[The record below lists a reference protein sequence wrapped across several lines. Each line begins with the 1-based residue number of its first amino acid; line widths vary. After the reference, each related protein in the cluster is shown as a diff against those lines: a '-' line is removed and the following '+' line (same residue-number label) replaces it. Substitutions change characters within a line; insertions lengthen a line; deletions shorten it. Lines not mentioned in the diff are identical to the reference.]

1 MMNAFK
7 RWLESLPIRGK
18 LMLLSSFASGA
29 ALVLAGIIM
38 GVAQYRSDE
47 QALAHRLQTQ
57 AEITAR
63 NSAAA
68 VAFDDGDAAAQMLK
82 ALSADRAIIG
92 ADILRL
98 DGTLLAQYGHVSI
111 LHGAHK
117 GNTHTDSD
125 GHVHV
130 VSQIML
136 DDGHIGTLNLWATRE
151 EIDAEQVER
160 TVILLL
166 AIFAALGFSLLAAM
180 RLQNFISQPI
190 QALADTA
197 ANVTRDKDYSLR
209 VQATSSDEIG
219 RLVGAFNDMLGQ
231 IEARDTELQRAQ
243 DGLEK
248 RVAARTSEL
257 QASNEQLA
265 AATQR
270 ANELAEVAAA
280 ANRAKSEFLANMSH
294 EIRTP
299 MNGVIGMTELLLD
312 TKLDPMQRDY
322 AETIHDSGTA
332 LLTVIND
339 ILDFSKIEAGKLE
352 LEQVDMDPRSTI
364 EDAARLLSI
373 QAHAKS
379 LEIAVQIDPKLPAAV
394 KGDSGRL
401 RQILLNLGGNAIKFT
416 HHGEVALTLSVLE
429 ANEHGTKVRCE
440 VRDTGIGIP
449 ADRLSTLFNPFM
461 QVDTSTTRKYGG
473 TGLGL
478 SIVRRLVELMG
489 GDTGVESTPGVG
501 STFWFTAHFEPATT
515 AGAPRYSATAAL
527 KGQRVLVVDDNATNR
542 KILMGQLL
550 LCHVD
555 PVCASSADEA
565 LALLRHAHVSGRP
578 FDAALLDH
586 LMPECDGAELGQAI
600 VNDATLKSTRLI
612 LLTSSGRRA
621 DGQHFADIGFA
632 AYLLKPVTQ
641 RDLTE
646 CLTVVLGND
655 AQVWHT
661 QTQPIVTHDQLV
673 AHRTVGGNRILLAE
687 DNVVNQKVAVRLLEK
702 LGYRV
707 DVVSD
712 GRAAVSAWRSG
723 RYDLVLM
730 DCQMPELDGYEATR
744 EIRRLE
750 TGPHRTP
757 IIALTA
763 HAMKG
768 ADEECKAVGMDGYL
782 SKPIDRTLLETTLA
796 DFLAENAGTLV
807 LESSAS

>member
-1 MMNAFK
+1 MMHSCK
-7 RWLESLPIRGK
+7 RWLGSLPIRGK

-29 ALVLAGIIM
+29 ALMLAGTIM
-38 GVAQYRSDE
+38 GVADYRSDE

-57 AEITAR
+57 AEITAS

-68 VAFDDGDAAAQMLK
+68 VAFDDADAATTMLK

-92 ADILRL
+92 ADILRR
-98 DGTLLAQYGHVSI
+98 DGTLLAEYGHVSD
-111 LHGAHK
+111 LSEEHK
-117 GNTHTDSD
+117 GKTHTDTD

-130 VSQIML
+130 SSQIL
-136 DDGHIGTLNLWATRE
+136 LDGHIGTLNLWATRD
-151 EIDAEQVER
+151 EIEAELLER
-160 TVILLL
+160 SVVLLL
-166 AIFAALGFSLLAAM
+166 SIVAALGFSLLAVL

-190 QALADTA
+190 QALADIA
-197 ANVTRDKDYSLR
+197 ANVTRNKDYSLR
-209 VQATSSDEIG
+209 AQATNADETG
-219 RLVGAFNDMLGQ
+219 RLVAAFNDMLGQ

-243 DGLEK
+243 DELEK
-248 RVAARTSEL
+248 RVAARTAEL
-257 QASNEQLA
+257 QASNAQLA
-265 AATQR
+265 QATHR
-270 ANELAEVAAA
+270 ANEMAEVAAA
-280 ANRAKSEFLANMSH
+280 ANRAKSEFRANMSH

-299 MNGVIGMTELLLD
+299 MNGVIGMTELMLD

-373 QAHAKS
+373 QAHAKA
-379 LEIAVQIDPKLPAAV
+379 LEIAVQIDPKLPDTV
-394 KGDSGRL
+394 RGDSGRL

-416 HHGEVALTLSVLE
+416 HQGEVALTLSVLE
-429 ANEHGTKVRCE
+429 ANERGTKVRCE

-501 STFWFTAHFEPATT
+501 SRFWFTAHFEPATT

-550 LCHVD
+550 LCHVE

-565 LALLRHAHVSGRP
+565 LALLRHAHSSGRP

-586 LMPECDGAELGQAI
+586 QMPECDGAELGRAI
-600 VNDATLKSTRLI
+600 INDATLNSTRLV
-612 LLTSSGRRA
+612 LLTSSGHRA
-621 DGQHFADIGFA
+621 EGQHFADIGFA

-673 AHRTVGGNRILLAE
+673 AHRIVGGNRILLAE
-687 DNVVNQKVAVRLLEK
+687 DNVVNQKVAVRLLER

-707 DVVSD
+707 DVVGD
-712 GRAAVSAWRSG
+712 GRAAVNAWGTG

-750 TGPHRTP
+750 TGSHRTP

-768 ADEECKAVGMDGYL
+768 ADEECKAAGMDGYL

-796 DFLAENAGTLV
+796 DFLAANAGTLV
-807 LESSAS
+807 LESTAS

>member
-1 MMNAFK
+1 MNACN
-7 RWLESLPIRGK
+7 RRLASLPIRSK
-18 LMLLSSFASGA
+18 LMLLTSFASGA
-29 ALVLAGIIM
+29 ALILAGIIM
-38 GVAQYRSDE
+38 GIIQYRSDE

-68 VAFDDGDAAAQMLK
+68 VAFDDGEAAAQMLK

-92 ADILRL
+92 ANILRR
-98 DGTLLAQYGHVSI
+98 DGTLLAQFGHI
-111 LHGAHK
+111 YDLRGMHA
-117 GNTHTDSD
+117 GNTHMDP
-125 GHVHV
+125 GNHVHV
-130 VSQIML
+130 VAQIML
-136 DDGHIGTLNLWATRE
+136 DGHIGTLHLWATHE
-151 EIDAEQVER
+151 EIEAELIKRNAV
-160 TVILLL
+160 LLL
-166 AIFAALGFSLLAAM
+166 AIVVALGFSLLTVL

-197 ANVTRDKDYSLR
+197 ANVTRAKDYSLR

-219 RLVGAFNDMLGQ
+219 RLVVAFNDMLGQ

-243 DGLEK
+243 DELEK

-257 QASNEQLA
+257 QASNAQLA
-265 AATQR
+265 EATQR
-270 ANELAEVAAA
+270 ANEMAEVAAA

-299 MNGVIGMTELLLD
+299 MNGVIGMTELMLD
-312 TKLDPMQRDY
+312 TKLDSMQRDY

-373 QAHAKS
+373 QAHAKG
-379 LEIAVQIDPKLPAAV
+379 LEIAVQIDPQLPDAV
-394 KGDSGRL
+394 RGDSGRL

-416 HHGEVALTLSVLE
+416 HQGEVALTLSVLE
-429 ANEHGTKVRCE
+429 ANERGTKVRCE

-489 GDTGVESTPGVG
+489 GTIGVESTLAVG
-501 STFWFTAHFEPATT
+501 STFWFTAHFAPATT
-515 AGAPRYSATAAL
+515 TGAPRYLATAAL
-527 KGQRVLVVDDNATNR
+527 EGQRVLVVDDNATNR

-550 LCHVD
+550 LCHVE
-555 PVCASSADEA
+555 PVCASSADDA
-565 LALLRHAHVSGRP
+565 LALLRHARASGRP

-586 LMPECDGAELGQAI
+586 QMPECDGAELGRAI
-600 VNDATLKSTRLI
+600 VNDETLRTTRLI
-612 LLTSSGRRA
+612 LLTSSGHRA
-621 DGQHFADIGFA
+621 EGQHFADIGFA

-646 CLTVVLGND
+646 CLTVVLGTD

-702 LGYRV
+702 LGYRI

-712 GRAAVSAWRSG
+712 GRAAVNAWRTG

-750 TGPHRTP
+750 TGSHRTP

-768 ADEECKAVGMDGYL
+768 ADEECKAAGMDGYL